1 MKTKRQHI
9 YVGAFVTLDSKFSN
23 AFLIV
28 TDRDNPVGRMKEELE
43 MYTEQEW
50 IYKPA
55 FDMVLDQKS
64 VKQMTVM
71 QRMVALIETRNS
83 ITEDEF
89 SFIRFEG

>member
-9 YVGAFVTLDSKFSN
+9 YAGAFVTLDSKFSN

-28 TDRDNPVGRMKEELE
+28 TDRDNPVGRMKVELE
-43 MYTEQEW
+43 AHTEQEW

-64 VKQMTVM
+64 VKQMTAM
-71 QRMVALIETRNS
+71 NRMVGLIETRNS
-83 ITEDEF
+83 IPEDEF
-89 SFIRFEG
+89 EFIRFEG